1 MSWAKDEWKDGLSV
15 YVLQHITE
23 LEQQNER
30 TVKENKQKLFQLE
43 SCTAALEKQKR
54 LTEEEKGKHSNL
66 KREIQ
71 SLTET
76 CDEAERNR
84 QKLLHEIQ
92 QKDGKL
98 SCIEGQLNR
107 MKQSLDNET
116 NKAAHLKIEL
126 EKIQHEHTQ
135 SLNKYEKQSAELSKV
150 QEHISFQRKQLEG
163 KVYDPRVLIILNL
176 KVIVGILTT
185 GV

>member
-1 MSWAKDEWKDGLSV
+1 MRGPSKTTSRSCFNWKA
-15 YVLQHITE
+15 VLQ
-23 LEQQNER
+23 LWR
-30 TVKENKQKLFQLE
+30 NK
-43 SCTAALEKQKR
+43 KR

-150 QEHISFQRKQLEG
+150 QEHISFQRRQLEG